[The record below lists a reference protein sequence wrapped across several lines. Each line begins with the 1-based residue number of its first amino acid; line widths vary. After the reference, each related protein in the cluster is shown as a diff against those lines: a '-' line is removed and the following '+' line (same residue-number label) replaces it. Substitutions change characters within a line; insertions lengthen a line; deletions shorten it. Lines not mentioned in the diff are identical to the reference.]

1 MDSWILLESSEP
13 DGPLTLPA
21 ITSLFPRDKREAMEA
36 LKELLRDKG
45 VPSSA
50 NWESALKMIQK
61 DARWVTFAKLILIPI
76 LTGFT
81 KFSQHRSPV
90 RKGIIEVLETSDWL

>member
-1 MDSWILLESSEP
+1 M
-13 DGPLTLPA
+13 TLPA

-45 VPSSA
+45 VPSLA

-61 DARWVTFAKLILIPI
+61 DARWVTFAKLILILILI

>member
-1 MDSWILLESSEP
+1 MLPNIIIMSSKP
-13 DGPLTLPA
+13 KSKSKRSALITLV
-21 ITSLFPRDKREAMEA
+21 LFPREA

-61 DARWVTFAKLILIPI
+61 DARWVTFAKLILILILI

-81 KFSQHRSPV
+81 PSTGRST
-90 RKGIIEVLETSDWL
+90 RT

>member
-1 MDSWILLESSEP
+1 MTFGIDPRRFPPER
-13 DGPLTLPA
+13 DGSLTLPA
-21 ITSLFPRDKREAMEA
+21 IQSLFPRDKREAMEA

-61 DARWVTFAKLILIPI
+61 DARWVTFAKLILILILILI

-81 KFSQHRSPV
+81 PSTGRST
-90 RKGIIEVLETSDWL
+90 RT

>member
-1 MDSWILLESSEP
+1 MSSKP
-13 DGPLTLPA
+13 KSKSKRSALITLV
-21 ITSLFPRDKREAMEA
+21 LFPREA

-61 DARWVTFAKLILIPI
+61 DARWVTFAKLILILILI